1 LTAPNAVVYLG
12 CPESER
18 PDAGSFLAA
27 AGLSVFWA
35 ASASDVLGRPHA
47 SLGPI
52 LIDLSQ
58 GAIALHNFRELR
70 AERATTLAF
79 AVVDASRPDLTT
91 EAILAGV
98 ADVFARPLDG
108 FHVLRAIERELA
120 YAGGLDSDRRIEKNL
135 DGDLY
140 GQSPSMRSVLT
151 LIAKAALT
159 RGGVMLRGED
169 GSGREIAARS
179 LHNTQATRGAFVRMD
194 CADFGANE
202 LERALFGAMPLK
214 ANDPGRLPERLHQ
227 NGALYRANGGT
238 LYLHNVAETPTRVQA
253 RLSRALRDG
262 EVHLV
267 DAGETVALDVR
278 PVAAVD
284 FSVDESIQ
292 EGRIRHDLFRRLSA
306 TRIDMPS
313 LRQRR
318 EDIGPL
324 ANFFVRQTCAAV
336 GVPPKTFSRPALALI
351 VALPWRGN
359 ATELR
364 TMLEGVVG
372 GLTVGRGIGLDD
384 VLTHVSREG
393 GMPISASGRTLKDAR
408 TQFEREYIAAVLD
421 RHRGRI
427 GDAARTLGLQRT
439 NLYRKI
445 RTLNVNRAR
454 RR

>member
-1 LTAPNAVVYLG
+1 M
-12 CPESER
+12 
-18 PDAGSFLAA
+18 
-27 AGLSVFWA
+27 
-35 ASASDVLGRPHA
+35 
-47 SLGPI
+47 
-52 LIDLSQ
+52 
-58 GAIALHNFRELR
+58 
-70 AERATTLAF
+70 AF
-79 AVVDASRPDLTT
+79 AVVDPARLDLTT

-108 FHVLRAIERELA
+108 RHVLRGIERELG
-120 YAGGLDSDRRIEKNL
+120 YAGGLDSDRRIDKNL

-140 GQSPSMRSVLT
+140 GQSPSMRSVLA
-151 LIAKAALT
+151 LIAKTALT
-159 RGGVMLRGED
+159 RGGVMIRGED
-169 GSGREIAARS
+169 GCGREMAARS
-179 LHNTQATRGAFVRMD
+179 LHNTQATAGAFVRMD

-202 LERALFGAMPLK
+202 LERALFGTTATTAK
-214 ANDPGRLPERLHQ
+214 DPGRFPERLHQ
-227 NGALYRANGGT
+227 SAALYRANGGT

-267 DAGETVALDVR
+267 DQGETVALDVR

-284 FSVDESIQ
+284 FDVDETVH

-324 ANFFVRQTCAAV
+324 ANFFVRQICAAV

-384 VLTHVSREG
+384 VLTHVSLDG
-393 GMPISASGRTLKDAR
+393 GLTISASGRTLKDAR
-408 TQFEREYIAAVLD
+408 TQFEREYIATVLD

-427 GDAARTLGLQRT
+427 GDAAKTLGLQRT

-445 RTLNVNRAR
+445 RALNVNRGR